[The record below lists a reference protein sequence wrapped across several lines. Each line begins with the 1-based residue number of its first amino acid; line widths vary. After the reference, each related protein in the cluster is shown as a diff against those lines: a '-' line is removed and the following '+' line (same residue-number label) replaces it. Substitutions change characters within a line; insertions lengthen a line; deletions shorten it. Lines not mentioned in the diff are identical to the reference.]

1 MLHTHP
7 FGPSLWQPSL
17 HRSCCF
23 PCLSNEEMRRGRGEA
38 DCLESVKPLVGRT
51 SETLNAEPVSPCAE
65 HVRPA
70 PDTNTK
76 TVICPQ
82 EEEVGMQMKNH
93 RKATR
98 MGGFMSSGY
107 LTALCVWLPLHYS
120 DQKIETFSKESKT
133 VRAWEGRC
141 HIFEFLPCSKH
152 RAICT
157 HCTSY

>member
-38 DCLESVKPLVGRT
+38 DCLESVKSLVGGT
-51 SETLNAEPVSPCAE
+51 SETLNAEPVSPHAK

-133 VRAWEGRC
+133 VSKSLGRKVS
-141 HIFEFLPCSKH
+141 HL
-152 RAICT
+152 
-157 HCTSY
+157 